1 MSLPRLATIL
11 GGNISP
17 NIKIKNK
24 NKKSMIRNLTFFFT
38 LYHLLLESPHPLV
51 DAFLYIWP
59 PPVDAAFP

>member
-1 MSLPRLATIL
+1 
-11 GGNISP
+11 
-17 NIKIKNK
+17 
-24 NKKSMIRNLTFFFT
+24 MIRNLTFFFT